1 MENYMRV
8 VICIPDL
15 EERVFCIK
23 RIESLSKTDGIDL
36 TVNEVNAAVIRDSYF
51 DLMDFD
57 DADLIYIGI
66 DSSFNGISVAKSI
79 RKAGI
84 NAIIVFFTRVKEAV
98 FDAFDV
104 EALHYLV
111 DGQISVAKF
120 DEVFRKAVTRAESR
134 IQASIVLNCAGE
146 QRRILISQIYYFEV
160 FNRIVTVHYR
170 DGTFEFYST
179 LSRLEDSLARRGFVR
194 VHRAYLVSERYIASI
209 RQREITLL
217 NGTTI
222 PVGGKYINNIQLH

>member
-1 MENYMRV
+1 MRV
-8 VICIPDL
+8 FICIPDS
-15 EERVFCIK
+15 EERAFCRK
-23 RIESLSKTDGIDL
+23 RINFLSKIDGIEL
-36 TVNEVNAAVIRDSYF
+36 TIHEANAAEIGDNYF
-51 DLMDFD
+51 DLIDFD
-57 DADLIYIGI
+57 DADLIYIGV
-66 DSSFNGISVAKSI
+66 DSNFNGISIAKSI
-79 RKAGI
+79 RRAGS
-84 NAIIVFFTRVKEAV
+84 NSVIIFFTRFKEAV

-111 DGQISVAKF
+111 NGKISVAKF
-120 DEVFRKAVTRAESR
+120 DEVFRKAVSRAESR

-146 QRRILISQIYYFEV
+146 QRKIIISQIYYFEV

-170 DGTFEFYST
+170 DGSFEFYST

-209 RQREITLL
+209 KQKEITLL

-222 PVGGKYINNIQLH
+222 PIGGKYLNNIQLH

>member
-1 MENYMRV
+1 MRV
-8 VICIPDL
+8 VICLPDPG
-15 EERVFCIK
+15 EQAFCRR
-23 RIESLSKTDGIDL
+23 RINELAKIDGITL
-36 TVNEVNAAVIRDSYF
+36 TIDEVKATAIEESYF
-51 DLMDFD
+51 SPIYSD
-57 DADLIYIGI
+57 DTDLIFIGVNKNF
-66 DSSFNGISVAKSI
+66 DGIRIAKSI

-84 NAIIVFFTRVKEAV
+84 NALIVFFTRFKDAV

-111 DGQISVAKF
+111 NGEISVSKF
-120 DEVFRKAVTRAESR
+120 DEVFRKAVSKAESR
-134 IQASIVLNCAGE
+134 TQASIVLSCAGE
-146 QRRILISQIYYFEV
+146 QRKIIISQIYYFEV

-194 VHRAYLVSERYIASI
+194 VHRAYLVSERFISI
-209 RQREITLL
+209 IRRNEITLTD
-217 NGTTI
+217 GTTI

>member
-1 MENYMRV
+1 MRV
-8 VICIPDL
+8 FICIPDSK
-15 EERVFCIK
+15 EQSFCRN
-23 RIESLSKTDGIDL
+23 RIYLLSKTNNIEL
-36 TVNEVNAAVIRDSYF
+36 TIHEVKAVEIGESYF
-51 DLMDFD
+51 DFIDFD
-57 DADLIYIGI
+57 DTDIIYIGVDNI
-66 DSSFNGISVAKSI
+66 FNGISIAKSI

-84 NAIIVFFTRVKEAV
+84 NAVIVFFTRYTEAV

-120 DEVFRKAVTRAESR
+120 DEVFLKAVSRAESR

-146 QRRILISQIYYFEV
+146 QRKIIISQIYYFEV
-160 FNRIVTVHYR
+160 FNRIVTVYYR
-170 DGTFEFYST
+170 DGSFEFYST

-209 RQREITLL
+209 KQKEITLL

-222 PVGGKYINNIQLH
+222 PVGGKYINNIHLR

>member
-1 MENYMRV
+1 MRV
-8 VICIPDL
+8 FICIPDA
-15 EERVFCIK
+15 EEQSFCRK
-23 RIESLSKTDGIDL
+23 RIYLLSKMDNIEL
-36 TVNEVNAAVIRDSYF
+36 TIHEVNAAEICERHF
-51 DLMDFD
+51 DFIDFD
-57 DADLIYIGI
+57 DSDLIYIGV
-66 DSSFNGISVAKSI
+66 DSNFNGISIAKSI

-84 NAIIVFFTRVKEAV
+84 NAVIVFFTRYKEAV

-111 DGQISVAKF
+111 DGKTSVAKF
-120 DEVFRKAVTRAESR
+120 DEVFRKAVSRAESR
-134 IQASIVLNCAGE
+134 VQASIVLNCAGE
-146 QRRILISQIYYFEV
+146 QRKIIISQIYYFEV

-170 DGTFEFYST
+170 DGSFEFYST

-209 RQREITLL
+209 KQKEITLL

-222 PVGGKYINNIQLH
+222 PIGGKYLNNIQLH

>member
-1 MENYMRV
+1 MRV

-15 EERVFCIK
+15 EEHVFCRK

-111 DGQISVAKF
+111 DGQISVEKF
-120 DEVFRKAVTRAESR
+120 DEVFQKAVSRAEAR
-134 IQASIVLNCAGE
+134 RQASIVLNCAGE
-146 QRRILISQIYYFEV
+146 QRKILISQIYYFEV
-160 FNRIVTVHYR
+160 FNRIVTVYYR

-179 LSRLEDSLARRGFVR
+179 LTRLEDSLARRGFVR

-209 RQREITLL
+209 RQRDITLL

>member
-1 MENYMRV
+1 MRV

-51 DLMDFD
+51 DLVDFD
-57 DADLIYIGI
+57 DADL
-66 DSSFNGISVAKSI
+66 
-79 RKAGI
+79 
-84 NAIIVFFTRVKEAV
+84 IVFFTRVKEAV

-111 DGQISVAKF
+111 DGQISAAKF

-160 FNRIVTVHYR
+160 FNRIVTVYYR

-179 LSRLEDSLARRGFVR
+179 LTRLEDSLARRGFVR